1 MKTKWYLLLTL
12 VMALRPVWTHQ
23 IFNYTW
29 VIINEA
35 GDIAFTNSTL
45 ASTTPWPNLTPDLC
59 DLAAGA
65 SAAWGLPDIYLP
77 QPTLP
82 PNHNKGSPQHPGCSH
97 QTARSRLRESDFYV
111 CPGGHRERALNHR
124 CGYRESFFCASWGCE
139 TTGNAHWHPRSTWDY
154 ITVNSSWKP
163 PYTSPNAPYHVACD
177 SGNTTTKGRC
187 TPLTIAFTDAGKRA
201 DLNGWFR
208 GHEWGLRLYISGT
221 DPGLTFKIKLLRSV
235 PNEHNPVVLGPV
247 APRPR
252 GPTGPGPSDATPL
265 STSTVFQAVLPPV
278 SPSTGEILK
287 GLANVTAESLN
298 STEYNECWLC
308 FSPVPPFYDGI
319 AVLANASTDLILTN
333 SSDRT
338 RWADSSRFSRTSPG
352 LTLTQISGIGLCIHS
367 SLLRLPPQLEPI
379 CNTSFSP
386 PLSHEFLVAP
396 NGTYFACSFGVTPSV
411 SPRLLMS
418 NKEYCVLVMLMPK
431 ISIHPTEDLL
441 PYHSSSTRAK
451 REPVTA
457 ITLSVLLGLGA
468 TGAGTG
474 IASIITSKQHY
485 YALSQAIDKD
495 IQNLQ
500 EGLDSLKESVVSL
513 SEVVL
518 QNRRG
523 LDLLFLREGGLCA
536 ALKEECC
543 FYKDKTG
550 LVQDSIDKVKKNL
563 EARQKQREK
572 DEAWYKSWTSATPWL
587 TTLIPT
593 VLGPLAG
600 FFLLVSLGPWAL
612 RKLTAFIREQVDQ
625 LIKPAVAVH
634 YHRLTTCD
642 EESYTEPTTAP
653 GLRFS
658 TLQTPQP
665 WYYRLLRRT

>member
-1 MKTKWYLLLTL
+1 MKTCTLLIL
-12 VMALRPVWTHQ
+12 VVALRPVWTHQ
-23 IFNYTW
+23 ILNFTW
-29 VIINEA
+29 IVINEA
-35 GDIAFTNSTL
+35 GDTAFNFSTL
-45 ASTTPWPNLTPDLC
+45 ASTPPWPNLTPDLC

-77 QPTLP
+77 LSKLP
-82 PNHNKGSPQHPGCSH
+82 PFTNTPTHSSRSPGCD
-97 QTARSRLRESDFYV
+97 TAIKRTYLRETEFYV
-111 CPGGHRERALNHR
+111 CPGAHRDRALNYK
-124 CGYRESFFCASWGCE
+124 CGYRDSYFCDSWGCE
-139 TTGNAHWHPRSTWDY
+139 TTGSASWSPSSTWDY
-154 ITVNSSWKP
+154 IIVSRAWNPMPNSTIP
-163 PYTSPNAPYHVACD
+163 TQECQ
-177 SGNTTTKGRC
+177 NTQPRGGRC
-187 TPLTIAFTDAGKRA
+187 TPLTIVFTDAGKKA
-201 DLNGWFR
+201 PIEGWLR

-221 DPGLTFKIKLLRSV
+221 DPGLIFKVKLLRSV
-235 PNEHNPVVLGPV
+235 PNDNKHVVLGPV
-247 APRPR
+247 APKTKDPRPSN
-252 GPTGPGPSDATPL
+252 PSPL
-265 STSTVFQAVLPPV
+265 STSTVFQALLPPV

-298 STEYNECWLC
+298 FTGYSECWLC
-308 FSPVPPFYDGI
+308 FSPVPPFYEGI
-319 AVLANASTDLILTN
+319 AVLVNTSADLMLTN
-333 SSDRT
+333 DSSKT
-338 RWADSSRFSRTSPG
+338 RWADSSRFSETSPG

-367 SLLRLPPQLEPI
+367 PFLRLPPQLEPI
-379 CNTSFSP
+379 CNSSFSP

-396 NGTYFACSFGVTPSV
+396 NGTYFACSFGITPSV
-411 SPRLLMS
+411 SPRLLIS
-418 NKEYCVLVMLMPK
+418 NNEYCVLVMLMPK

-441 PYHSSSTRAK
+441 PYYSGSTRTK

-468 TGAGTG
+468 AGAGTG
-474 IASIITSKQHY
+474 IASIITSKQQY

-563 EARQKQREK
+563 EARQKQRER

-593 VLGPLAG
+593 ILGPLAG

-625 LIKPAVAVH
+625 LVKPAVAVH

-642 EESYTEPTTAP
+642 EESYPEPTTAP

-658 TLQTPQP
+658 TLQAPQP
-665 WYYRLLRRT
+665 WYYRFWHRT

>member
-1 MKTKWYLLLTL
+1 M
-12 VMALRPVWTHQ
+12 P
-23 IFNYTW
+23 
-29 VIINEA
+29 
-35 GDIAFTNSTL
+35 NSTIP
-45 ASTTPWPNLTPDLC
+45 TQECQNT
-59 DLAAGA
+59 
-65 SAAWGLPDIYLP
+65 
-77 QPTLP
+77 QPR
-82 PNHNKGSPQHPGCSH
+82 G
-97 QTARSRLRESDFYV
+97 
-111 CPGGHRERALNHR
+111 
-124 CGYRESFFCASWGCE
+124 
-139 TTGNAHWHPRSTWDY
+139 
-154 ITVNSSWKP
+154 
-163 PYTSPNAPYHVACD
+163 
-177 SGNTTTKGRC
+177 GRC
-187 TPLTIAFTDAGKRA
+187 TPLTIVFTDAGKKA
-201 DLNGWFR
+201 PIEGWLR

-221 DPGLTFKIKLLRSV
+221 DPGLIFKVKLLRSV
-235 PNEHNPVVLGPV
+235 PNDNKHVVLGPV
-247 APRPR
+247 APKTKDPRPSN
-252 GPTGPGPSDATPL
+252 PSPL
-265 STSTVFQAVLPPV
+265 STSTVFQALLPPV

-298 STEYNECWLC
+298 FTGYSECWLC
-308 FSPVPPFYDGI
+308 FSPVPPFYEGI
-319 AVLANASTDLILTN
+319 AVLVNTSADLMLTN
-333 SSDRT
+333 DSSKT
-338 RWADSSRFSRTSPG
+338 RWADSSRFSETSPG

-367 SLLRLPPQLEPI
+367 PFLRLPPQLEPI
-379 CNTSFSP
+379 CNSSFSP

-396 NGTYFACSFGVTPSV
+396 NGTYFACSFGITPSV
-411 SPRLLMS
+411 SPRLLIS
-418 NKEYCVLVMLMPK
+418 NNEYCVLVMLMPK

-441 PYHSSSTRAK
+441 PYYSGSTRTK

-468 TGAGTG
+468 AGAGTG
-474 IASIITSKQHY
+474 IASIITSKQQY

-563 EARQKQREK
+563 EARQKQRER

-593 VLGPLAG
+593 ILGPLAG

-625 LIKPAVAVH
+625 LVKPAVAVH

-642 EESYTEPTTAP
+642 EESYPEPTTAP

-658 TLQTPQP
+658 TLQAPQP
-665 WYYRLLRRT
+665 WYYRFWHRT